1 MMTFKLGMAG
11 CISFFLFILYN
22 ILNKSEKEED
32 LMPEY
37 YVSSISLNDASAMA
51 DVETLLAGEGI
62 RRDPCLDYC
71 CGIYDDHAHLIA
83 TGSSFDNTL
92 RCFAV
97 SHEHR
102 GEGLLNLI
110 LTHLLSVQVE
120 HGNTHLFLYTK
131 SSSAIFFHDA
141 GFYEIARIDEN
152 LVFMENTRTG
162 FSSYLSSL
170 EKTKKDGKKIAAIVM
185 NANPFTRGHEY
196 LIERAAMENDVVH
209 LFVVSEDRSLIP
221 FSVRKQL
228 VLEGSARFSN
238 VIYHDTGSYMISNA
252 TFPSYFQKDSVSAI
266 IGHAKLDLF
275 IFCEIAKRLGITA
288 RYVGAE
294 KKSLVTGIYNEIMYQ
309 KLSENGIS
317 CVEIPRLTCDGRTI
331 SASDVRLF
339 IQQDDFN
346 RLSALVPECTYRYL
360 TSEEAK
366 PVIETIKKAADVIHY

>member
-1 MMTFKLGMAG
+1 
-11 CISFFLFILYN
+11 
-22 ILNKSEKEED
+22 
-32 LMPEY
+32 MPEY
-37 YVSSISLNDASAMA
+37 YVSSINLNDASAMA
-51 DVETLLAGEGI
+51 GVETLLAGEGI

-71 CGIYDDHAHLIA
+71 CGIYDDHADLIA
-83 TGSSFDNTL
+83 SGSSYGNTL

-110 LTHLLSVQVE
+110 LTHLLSVQAE
-120 HGNTHLFLYTK
+120 QGNTHLFLYTK
-131 SSSAIFFHDA
+131 GSSAMFFQDA
-141 GFYEIARIDEN
+141 GFYKIAGVDDH

-196 LIERAAMENDVVH
+196 LIERTAAENDVVH

-288 RYVGAE
+288 RYVGSE
-294 KKSLVTGIYNEIMYQ
+294 KKSLVTGIYNEVMHRELPQ
-309 KLSENGIS
+309 NGIS
-317 CVEIPRLTCDGRTI
+317 CVEIPRLTCGGRAI
-331 SASDVRLF
+331 SASDVRLS
-339 IQQDDFN
+339 IQQNDFN
-346 RLSALVPECTYRYL
+346 HLSALIPECTYRYL

-366 PVIETIKKAADVIHY
+366 PVIDAVKKAVDVIHY